1 MIGPGLSR
9 PSARVA
15 PVVTRSQWVASAAAF
30 ALAVLMLMMFYGLV
44 RGAVNKAE
52 ATRAGQRVA
61 ALREAHCSGASP
73 SAARDLCMLEVAVAA
88 RLVHRAG
95 AQSVGPSGL
104 QARAD

>member
-1 MIGPGLSR
+1 MTGPGLSR

-15 PVVTRSQWVASAAAF
+15 PVVTRSQWVAAAAAF
-30 ALAVLMLMMFYGLV
+30 ALAVLMLTTFYGLV
-44 RGAVNKAE
+44 RGAVDKAE
-52 ATRAGQRVA
+52 ATRAAQRVA
-61 ALREAHCSGASP
+61 ALREARCTNASP
-73 SAARDLCMLEVAVAA
+73 SAARDLCMLEVAVAP